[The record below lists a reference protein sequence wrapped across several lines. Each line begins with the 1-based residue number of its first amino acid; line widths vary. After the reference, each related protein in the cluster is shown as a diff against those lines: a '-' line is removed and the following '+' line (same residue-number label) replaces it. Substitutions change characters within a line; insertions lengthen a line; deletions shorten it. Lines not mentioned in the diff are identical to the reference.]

1 MDKFEYKYLKGRK
14 DRVGIKW
21 EFENTVYEDKT
32 LIDILNV
39 VGDMGW
45 QLVSK
50 ETDTELI
57 MMRKKG

>member
-1 MDKFEYKYLKGRK
+1 MDKFGYKYLRGRK

-21 EFENTVYEDKT
+21 EFESTIYEDKR

-39 VGDMGW
+39 IGDMGW